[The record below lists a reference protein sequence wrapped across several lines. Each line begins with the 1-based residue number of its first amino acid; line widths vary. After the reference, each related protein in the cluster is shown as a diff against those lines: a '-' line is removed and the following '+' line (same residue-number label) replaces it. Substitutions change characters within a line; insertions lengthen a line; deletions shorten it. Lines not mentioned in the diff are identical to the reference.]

1 MRVRP
6 DAPRPTIERPPV
18 DVSGSSRAERFD
30 QATRSETSGPR
41 VVAPKKT
48 PLSPS
53 EIRDA
58 LSSAHTALKGKPIEP
73 KLLDVLTAQVC
84 TENGSGAAMH
94 NYNFGGIKGTSPE
107 GATAKL
113 RTREVLGGKTVE
125 ITDGF
130 RAYSTP
136 LEGAKDYIQLL
147 EKRFPRALE
156 AAKTGDVGEYAA
168 RLKAGHYFTAD
179 AGEYAAC
186 LKGVLAR
193 GFDADGTTPL
203 ARVPSTSSGLEGLGG
218 FDPRPL
224 DLGALPTTIA
234 VVRVMDAVSQSSAR
248 IAAPLDDEPQDQAT
262 LRRPMAS
269 GLGFTNGSGMSPG

>member
-1 MRVRP
+1 MRVNP
-6 DAPRPTIERPPV
+6 DAPRASVLEPRAVERP
-18 DVSGSSRAERFD
+18 RAESAKAAASAR
-30 QATRSETSGPR
+30 A
-41 VVAPKKT
+41 VAPRKT
-48 PLSPS
+48 PISPS

-58 LSSAHTALKGKPIEP
+58 LSAAHQALKGKPIEP

-84 TENGSGAAMH
+84 TENASGAAMH
-94 NYNFGGIKGTSPE
+94 NNNFGGIKGTSPE
-107 GATAKL
+107 GMTAKL
-113 RTREVLGGKTVE
+113 KTREILGGKEVE
-125 ITDGF
+125 IRDGF

-156 AAKTGDVGEYAA
+156 AAKTGDIGEYAA

-193 GFDADGTTPL
+193 GFDDNGTNTIAQQPRTL
-203 ARVPSTSSGLEGLGG
+203 SGLDSFGP
-218 FDPRPL
+218 FDARGAM
-224 DLGALPTTIA
+224 DVGALPTTLA

-248 IAAPLDDEPQDQAT
+248 IAAPLDDEPRNASA
-262 LRRPMAS
+262 RRDLFSTPPGFMP
-269 GLGFTNGSGMSPG
+269 GLEPQQG

>member
-6 DAPRPTIERPPV
+6 DAPRSPAVERSAAERPRP
-18 DVSGSSRAERFD
+18 D
-30 QATRSETSGPR
+30 ATRAAVSASR

-53 EIRDA
+53 DIREA
-58 LSSAHTALKGKPIEP
+58 LQTAHRSLKGAPIEP

-84 TENGSGAAMH
+84 TENASGAAMH
-94 NYNFGGIKGTSPE
+94 NNNFGGIKGTSPE
-107 GATAKL
+107 GFTAKL
-113 RTREVLGGKTVE
+113 KTREVLDGKNVE
-125 ITDGF
+125 IRDGF

-168 RLKAGHYFTAD
+168 RLKAGNYFTAD

-186 LKGVLAR
+186 LRGVLAR
-193 GFDADGTTPL
+193 GFDDDGTNTIAQQPRTL
-203 ARVPSTSSGLEGLGG
+203 SGLDSFGA
-218 FDPRPL
+218 FDARGAM
-224 DLGALPTTIA
+224 DLGALPTTMA

-248 IAAPLDDEPQDQAT
+248 IAAPLDDEPHDAPRRDLFATQAGVVPP
-262 LRRPMAS
+262 L
-269 GLGFTNGSGMSPG
+269 GLSPG